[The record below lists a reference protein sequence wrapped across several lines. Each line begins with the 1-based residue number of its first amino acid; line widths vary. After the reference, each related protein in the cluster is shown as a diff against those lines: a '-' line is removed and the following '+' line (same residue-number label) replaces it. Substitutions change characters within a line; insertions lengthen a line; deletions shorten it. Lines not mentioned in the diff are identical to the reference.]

1 MNYRMMGRIN
11 ALILAAEAVF
21 MIPPLVLALVDGVYG
36 TFRGFLY
43 GILILLAVS
52 GVLFL
57 LSRGAQKGFYAREGL
72 ICVGVCWVIMSL
84 LGCLPFW
91 LSGEIPHY
99 VDALF
104 EMVSGFTTTG
114 ATIVGDVEA
123 LSRAAL
129 YWRSFSHWIGG
140 MGVLVF
146 ILALLPMKGGSV
158 MNLMKAESPGPTVSK
173 FVPRVRG
180 TAKIL
185 YQIYLGMTLFTIVA
199 LLLSGMKT
207 FDSVTL
213 AMGAAGTGG
222 FAVLNS
228 GCAVYTPLQQ
238 WILTIAMIAFGV
250 NFNFYYLMLC
260 KKGKAAISSQE
271 VIAYF
276 LIILLAGGVISWNT
290 YPMYH
295 SIGEAVRTAFFQ
307 VGSIITTTGYSTTD
321 FDLWPELSKCILVML
336 MFIGACAG
344 STGGGIKVSRILIL
358 LKTVKKE
365 LGSIVHPRS
374 IKRIRFDDH
383 PVEHEVLRAIN
394 VFLIVYLVI
403 YSFSMLIISVD
414 GFSFETNFTAVAA
427 TLNNIG
433 PGLDQVGPTSNFF
446 GYGPVSKLIL
456 IFDMLAGRLE
466 LFPMLILFYPSTWKK
481 RG

>member
-1 MNYRMMGRIN
+1 MNYSIIIYILGWIMNVEAVCMLVPGIT
-11 ALILAAEAVF
+11 ALIYREKSGIAFLITILACLAIGV
-21 MIPPLVLALVDGVYG
+21 PLVNRKPSKKA
-36 TFRGFLY
+36 
-43 GILILLAVS
+43 
-52 GVLFL
+52 
-57 LSRGAQKGFYAREGL
+57 FYAREGL
-72 ICVGVCWVIMSL
+72 VTTALSWIVLSIVGAV
-84 LGCLPFW
+84 PFV
-91 LSGEIPHY
+91 LSGAIPNPIDAFFEI
-99 VDALF
+99 
-104 EMVSGFTTTG
+104 VSGFTTTG
-114 ATIVGDVEA
+114 ASILSDVEA
-123 LSRAAL
+123 LSHASL
-129 YWRSFSHWIGG
+129 FWRSFSHWIGG

-185 YQIYLGMTLFTIVA
+185 YQIYLGMTLFTIAA

-271 VIAYF
+271 VRAYF

-403 YSFSMLIISVD
+403 YSFSMLIISID

-446 GYGPVSKLIL
+446 GYSPVSKLIL

>member
-1 MNYRMMGRIN
+1 MNAKMIRFIISWVLKVEGILMLFPALVAAVYREPEGIPYLFWGL
-11 ALILAAEAVF
+11 ACVVFGLILCFRKPEDMAISSRDGFVAV
-21 MIPPLVLALVDGVYG
+21 ALSWIILG
-36 TFRGFLY
+36 TFG
-43 GILILLAVS
+43 AVPF
-52 GVLFL
+52 VLT
-57 LSRGAQKGFYAREGL
+57 K
-72 ICVGVCWVIMSL
+72 
-84 LGCLPFW
+84 
-91 LSGEIPHY
+91 EIPFY
-99 VDALF
+99 VNALF
-104 EMVSGFTTTG
+104 EIVSGFTTTG
-114 ATIVGDVEA
+114 ASILSDVEA
-123 LSRAAL
+123 LSHASL
-129 YWRSFSHWIGG
+129 FWRSFSHWIGG

-146 ILALLPMKGGSV
+146 LLALLPMKGGSV

-185 YQIYLGMTLFTIVA
+185 YQIYLVMTVVLIFV
-199 LLLSGMKT
+199 LMLSGMKT
-207 FDSVTL
+207 FDSITL

-228 GCAVYTPLQQ
+228 GCAGYSALQQ

-250 NFNFYYLMLC
+250 NFNFYYVLLC
-260 KKGKAAISSQE
+260 KKPKAAFRSEE
-271 VIAYF
+271 VRAYAI
-276 LIILLAGGVISWNT
+276 IILTAGAVITWNIL
-290 YPMYH
+290 PEF
-295 SIGEAVRTAFFQ
+295 SSFGEALRTAFFQ
-307 VGSIITTTGYSTTD
+307 VGSIITTTGYSTAD
-321 FDLWPELSKCILVML
+321 FNAWPELSKYILVLL

-365 LGSIVHPRS
+365 LTSVVHPRS
-374 IKRIRFDDH
+374 VRRIRYDDH
-383 PVEHEVLRAIN
+383 SVEHEVLRAIH

-403 YSFSMLIISVD
+403 FALSVLLISFDELP
-414 GFSFETNFTAVAA
+414 FETNFTAVAA

-433 PGLDQVGPTSNFF
+433 PGLGLVGPTSDFDCYRPF
-446 GYGPVSKLIL
+446 SKLIL